1 MRGVADFARTYTTD
15 SLSQKVAYDLR
26 NLLYDKLQHL
36 SFAFHDS
43 EHTGNLMSK
52 ATADVEQIRRFV
64 NLGLVRS
71 LDVVIR
77 LIAITSIL
85 GFLKL
90 ETGPASVWPL
100 CRCRSCSPPWCCANY
115 APCGCACRTLMGE
128 SVTILQE
135 NLVGIHVVK
144 AFAAEEYEQQKYDRK
159 AQELREQHF
168 AVGALA
174 GDQ

>member
-1 MRGVADFARTYTTD
+1 MRGIADLARTYTTD

-26 NLLYDKLQHL
+26 HLLYDKLRHL
-36 SFAFHDS
+36 SFAFHDG

-71 LDVVIR
+71 LDVVLR

-85 GFLKL
+85 AFLNWKL
-90 ETGPASVWPL
+90 ALLSLAFAPFSVL
-100 CRCRSCSPPWCCANY
+100 QS
-115 APCGCACRTLMGE
+115 TLVLRLRPMWLRVQEITGE
-128 SVTILQE
+128 SVTVLQE

-144 AFAAEEYEQQKYDRK
+144 ALPRSIRAAEVRPQSP
-159 AQELREQHF
+159 
-168 AVGALA
+168 GAARTPLSV
-174 GDQ
+174 

>member
-1 MRGVADFARTYTTD
+1 MRGVADLARTYTTD

-71 LDVVIR
+71 LDVLIR

-85 GFLKL
+85 SFLNWKL
-90 ETGPASVWPL
+90 TLHQSRLCAVLGPAVHPGAAEIP
-100 CRCRSCSPPWCCANY
+100 RHVAARAGTHGRVGDHPA
-115 APCGCACRTLMGE
+115 GE
-128 SVTILQE
+128 SGRHPCRQS
-135 NLVGIHVVK
+135 
-144 AFAAEEYEQQKYDRK
+144 
-159 AQELREQHF
+159 LRR
-168 AVGALA
+168 
-174 GDQ
+174 